1 MWNDLNCISKR
12 RAGYAGR
19 CTSGSEASFRKPTI
33 VIWHGVGYLAYMN
46 ENVENPISGVT
57 YVVVSEMK
65 AGKVNPQRLSGNT
78 KGELTWL
85 NNIPRVWEDKHYL
98 YPIPDLDIIM
108 NPNLT
113 QNPGW

>member
-1 MWNDLNCISKR
+1 MTMPWNGFYVPELDKPMDLNEDGILDVCF
-12 RAGYAGR
+12 
-19 CTSGSEASFRKPTI
+19 T
-33 VIWHGVGYLAYMN
+33 MN

-113 QNPGW
+113 QNPGWTYND